1 MTSTTFDD
9 DTIIDFVKTASRVA
23 FASAAAIG
31 IPGNLFVLFA
41 IIYSRDLRTVSNI
54 FIFNLALAD
63 LLFLMGVPILI
74 IQSIKGEWIFGPIVC
89 KLYLAS
95 SGVNQFAS
103 ATFMGV
109 LSFDRYLAV
118 CHAVSSTRIRTK
130 KFAAVLVLISWI
142 IVIIEVA
149 PLIKFSKVVE
159 RPNRYNKTTASCTI
173 YWGDMDKFDD
183 QVVKIRRIFTT
194 YSFTFSYLIPLIGQ
208 NYYPCMAKTLS
219 ILGKSTSTEKTNDED
234 TFIQKVFRR
243 NADPFGTS
251 FNPSRKHRNFKS
263 PIYSPVSLANGKIVI
278 PSARDDVTL

>member
-194 YSFTFSYLIPLIGQ
+194 YSFTFSYLIPLIGVW
-208 NYYPCMAKTLS
+208 YFYSKII
-219 ILGKSTSTEKTNDED
+219 ILVWLRRSRFWANRHRLRRQTTKILLYKKYFGETQTHLEQALIQAENIEILKVL
-234 TFIQKVFRR
+234 FIH
-243 NADPFGTS
+243 PF
-251 FNPSRKHRNFKS
+251 H
-263 PIYSPVSLANGKIVI
+263 
-278 PSARDDVTL
+278 

>member
-1 MTSTTFDD
+1 MNITAPTFDD

-103 ATFMGV
+103 ATFMAV

-118 CHAVSSTRIRTK
+118 CHAV
-130 KFAAVLVLISWI
+130 L
-142 IVIIEVA
+142 
-149 PLIKFSKVVE
+149 
-159 RPNRYNKTTASCTI
+159 
-173 YWGDMDKFDD
+173 
-183 QVVKIRRIFTT
+183 
-194 YSFTFSYLIPLIGQ
+194 PLIGVWYFYSKIIILVWLRRSRFWAQ
-208 NYYPCMAKTLS
+208 RHRLRRTTTKVTVMGLAIVFSYTVFYLPFWIVQWS
-219 ILGKSTSTEKTNDED
+219 IETEASWMMKKPYFYTKSK
-234 TFIQKVFRR
+234 FI
-243 NADPFGTS
+243 
-251 FNPSRKHRNFKS
+251 
-263 PIYSPVSLANGKIVI
+263 
-278 PSARDDVTL
+278 